1 MRGFPNLRMF
11 QSILMLCN
19 FFLVGGSTIF
29 TKIDEMGDRM
39 EPCLNKDEDSGEL
52 VEVDVVVEWQLGRQ
66 PHFPHQGDGVTENK
80 DENHH

>member
-1 MRGFPNLRMF
+1 MIHSNN
-11 QSILMLCN
+11 I
-19 FFLVGGSTIF
+19 T

-66 PHFPHQGDGVTENK
+66 PHFPHQGDGVTENEYE
-80 DENHH
+80 DHH